1 MLTRREFLYDMPFTS
16 AAIYAAIKSVAYAAS
31 YDAKTIL
38 ESIISSQSNWDEK
51 SAKNN
56 AKVIIEYSAGIK
68 NDDEMNNFLKEM
80 KKLTDDM
87 ADEKYGNKNDI
98 AEDSEIKDMCKKNI
112 GIDGLYELYND
123 YALQKNS

>member
-1 MLTRREFLYDMPFTS
+1 MLTRRKFLHDMPFIS

-80 KKLTDDM
+80 KKLTDKI

-98 AEDSEIKDMCKKNI
+98 AEDSEINDMRKKNK
-112 GIDGLYELYND
+112 GINGICELYKE
-123 YALQKNS
+123 YGL